1 MNKGRRDQGRG
12 RRGSGSGRRSNQRSG
27 RNAHPGREHRRRDGE
42 VGQRQRS
49 GQQRDSDG
57 IGGDIVEG
65 RQAVRELLLARRRKV
80 RELLIADD
88 IEQAAIVAEILDL
101 AEDARIEVTRTSRT
115 RLAAIAQTEA
125 PQGVVAR
132 AAGVRAVDL
141 DSLARGSGAGRPPFL
156 LVLDGITDPGNL
168 GAILRTAEVSG
179 VTGIVLPRHRAV
191 RLSPAAVKSAAGA
204 VEYLDFALVGGIPA
218 ALSRLTEL
226 GLWSI
231 GLAADSAHSQSIFDM
246 SPADGPIA
254 LVLGA
259 EGEGLSRL
267 VGERCDLIV
276 GIPQLGRLDSLN
288 VAAAA
293 AIACFEVVRRR
304 A

>member
-1 MNKGRRDQGRG
+1 MLV
-12 RRGSGSGRRSNQRSG
+12 
-27 RNAHPGREHRRRDGE
+27 AE
-42 VGQRQRS
+42 
-49 GQQRDSDG
+49 
-57 IGGDIVEG
+57 
-65 RQAVRELLLARRRKV
+65 
-80 RELLIADD
+80 D

-101 AEDARIEVTRTSRT
+101 AEDARVQVTRTSRNK
-115 RLAAIAQTEA
+115 LAAMAVTEA
-125 PQGVVAR
+125 PQGVIAK
-132 AAGVRAVDL
+132 AGAVRPVDL
-141 DSLARGSGAGRPPFL
+141 EDLVPGARTGRQPFL

-168 GAILRTAEVSG
+168 GAILRTAEVAG
-179 VTGIVLPRHRAV
+179 VTGVVLPRHRAV

-204 VEYLDFALVGGIPA
+204 VEHLDFALVGGIPA
-218 ALSRLTEL
+218 ALTRLSEL

-231 GLAADSAHSQSIFDM
+231 GLAVDAAHSQSIFDM

-254 LVLGA
+254 LVFGA

-276 GIPQLGRLDSLN
+276 GIPQVGALDSLN